1 MLKIWGRLSS
11 VNVQKVV
18 WAVDELGLAYERV
31 DAGGAFGLV
40 KDAPYL
46 AMNPNGLVPVI
57 EDDGFV
63 LWESN
68 AIVRYLCGRHGAESL
83 WPSDL
88 RKRADIDRW
97 MDWQA
102 TTFTP
107 AMRDAFWQLVRVP
120 AERRDCSA
128 VAASLAEGEKGA
140 AILDARLA
148 DRAYLTGDA
157 FTAADIVNGCAAHRW
172 LNLPCPR
179 TPRPNLER
187 WYATLKARP
196 ASRQVTSQS
205 PLT

>member
-18 WAVDELGLAYERV
+18 WAVDEMGLAYERV
-31 DAGGAFGLV
+31 DAGGGFGIV

-46 AMNPNGLVPVI
+46 AKNPNGLVPVI

-68 AIVRYLCGRHGAESL
+68 AIVRYLCARHGAESL

-120 AERRDCSA
+120 AEKRDHTA
-128 VAASLAEGEKGA
+128 VAHSLAEGEKGA
-140 AILDARLA
+140 AILDARLEG
-148 DRAYLTGDA
+148 RAFITGDA
-157 FTAADIVNGCAAHRW
+157 FTAADIVAGCAAHRW
-172 LNLPCPR
+172 LHLPCPR

-196 ASRQVTSQS
+196 ASRQVTSQT